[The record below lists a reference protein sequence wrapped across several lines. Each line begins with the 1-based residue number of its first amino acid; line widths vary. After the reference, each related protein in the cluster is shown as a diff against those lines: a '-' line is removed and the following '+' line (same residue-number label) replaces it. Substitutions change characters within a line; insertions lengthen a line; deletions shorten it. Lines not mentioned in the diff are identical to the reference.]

1 MILLIYKLTYETGIH
16 IMTSALAAIN
26 EAVEIIAEMLGITD
40 EQEQERL
47 RFALRMVAEAVIDD
61 AKEIIQRGVV

>member
-1 MILLIYKLTYETGIH
+1 
-16 IMTSALAAIN
+16 MTSALAAIN